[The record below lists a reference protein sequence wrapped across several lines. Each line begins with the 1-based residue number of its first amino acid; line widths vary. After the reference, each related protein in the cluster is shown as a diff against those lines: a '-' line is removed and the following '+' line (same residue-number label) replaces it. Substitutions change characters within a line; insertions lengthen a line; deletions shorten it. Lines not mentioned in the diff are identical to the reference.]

1 MSVTW
6 TAGYAAASPY
16 PMTHARILYTPASGT
31 ATASSEVDGFEA
43 ALALNPDT
51 YSYWL
56 PAITAAG
63 WEVDFG
69 EPRAVDAIGIAAHA
83 LAGQSMTVFTWD
95 DAGSAWVFMASHSP
109 TDNSPI
115 LILFAEQL
123 TTKIRFEVYG
133 VPQPVGV
140 IYAGKA
146 LVMPQKAYVG
156 LGQINLKRRT
166 EYKINQTEGGLWAGR
181 SIARVSLIAAYQWT
195 HLTDAFYLANVEPF
209 SFSARQYPFFLA
221 ARPSGYPEETTY
233 AWVAADIAPERMG
246 VLDFCSVGF
255 EAIGYS
261 RA

>member
-6 TAGYAAASPY
+6 TAGYAAASLY
-16 PMTHARILYTPASGT
+16 PMTHARILYTPASGA
-31 ATASSEVDGFEA
+31 ATASSAVEGFEA
-43 ALALNPDT
+43 ALALNSDT

-56 PAITAAG
+56 PSAMPATWA
-63 WEVDFG
+63 VDFG
-69 EPRAVDAIGIAAHA
+69 SSKAVDAVGIAAHS
-83 LAGQSMTVFTWD
+83 LAGQTVAVDTWD
-95 DAGSAWVFMASHSP
+95 GTAWVEQVPAFAV
-109 TDNSPI
+109 TDNGP
-115 LILFAEQL
+115 LLMLFAEV
-123 TTKIRFEVYG
+123 TTAKVQIRVTG
-133 VPQPVGV
+133 TAQPVGV

-146 LVMPQKAYVG
+146 LVMPSKAYVG

-166 EYKINQTEGGLWAGR
+166 EFKINQTEGGNWAGR

-195 HLTDAFYLANVEPF
+195 HITDAFYLANVEPF
-209 SFSARQYPFFLA
+209 SLSARQYPFFLA

>member
-6 TAGYAAASPY
+6 TAAYAAVSPY
-16 PMTHARILYTPASGT
+16 PMTHARILYTPATGT
-31 ATASSEVDGFEA
+31 ATASSAVEGFEA

-56 PAITAAG
+56 PSAMPATWA
-63 WEVDFG
+63 VDFG
-69 EPRAVDAIGIAAHA
+69 SSKAVDAVGIAAHS
-83 LAGQSMTVFTWD
+83 LAGQTVAVDTWN
-95 DAGSAWVFMASHSP
+95 GTAWVEQVPAFAV
-109 TDNSPI
+109 TDNGP
-115 LILFAEQL
+115 LLMLFAEV
-123 TTKIRFEVYG
+123 TTAKVQIRVTG
-133 VPQPVGV
+133 TAQPVGV
-140 IYAGKA
+140 VYAGKA

-166 EYKINQTEGGLWAGR
+166 EFKINQTEGGNWAGR
-181 SIARVSLIAAYQWT
+181 SIARVSLIAGYQWA
-195 HLTDAFYLANVEPF
+195 HITDAFYLVNVEPF
-209 SFSARQYPFFLA
+209 SLSARQYPFFLA

-233 AWVAADIAPERMG
+233 AWVAADIAPQRMG

>member
-1 MSVTW
+1 MSVIW

-16 PMTHARILYTPASGT
+16 PMTHARVLYTPASGT
-31 ATASSEVDGFEA
+31 ATASSEVEGFEA

-56 PAITAAG
+56 PSVTIAT
-63 WEVDFG
+63 WEVNFG
-69 EPRAVDAIGIAAHA
+69 SPKAVDAVGIAAHA
-83 LAGQSMTVFTWD
+83 LAGGTVAVDVWT
-95 DAGSAWVFMASHSP
+95 GTAWLTLVTPFAV
-109 TDNSPI
+109 TDNGP
-115 LILFAEQL
+115 LLVLFAEV
-123 TTKIRFEVYG
+123 TTLKVRLRIDG
-133 VPQPVGV
+133 PPQPVGV

-146 LVMPQKAYVG
+146 LVMPSKAYVG

-166 EYKINQTEGGLWAGR
+166 EFKINQTEGGNWAGR

-195 HLTDAFYLANVEPF
+195 HITDAFYLANVEPF
-209 SFSARQYPFFLA
+209 SLSARQYPFFLA

-233 AWVAADIAPERMG
+233 AWVAADIAPQRMG

>member
-6 TAGYAAASPY
+6 TAGYAATSPY
-16 PMTHARILYTPASGT
+16 PMTHARILYTPASGS
-31 ATASSEVDGFEA
+31 ATASSEVEGYEA

-56 PAITAAG
+56 PSATPATWA
-63 WEVDFG
+63 VDFG
-69 EPRAVDAIGIAAHA
+69 SPKAVDAVGIAAHS
-83 LAGQSMTVFTWD
+83 LAGQTVAVDTWN
-95 DAGSAWVFMASHSP
+95 GTAWVEQVPAFAV
-109 TDNSPI
+109 TDNGP
-115 LILFAEQL
+115 LLVLFAEV
-123 TTKIRFEVYG
+123 TTDKVQIRVDG
-133 VPQPVGV
+133 IPQPVGV

-146 LVMPQKAYVG
+146 LVMPQKSYVG